1 MKTDRIR
8 EMIESK
14 QRIERGEVAPA
25 AVWEIKPDGK
35 GGVSRR
41 KINAVAFQRS
51 QKKAWDQSV
60 AATRQ
65 KLGLTQIEFAHMLG
79 VSIRTLHHW
88 EQGTRQPSGAARV
101 LLRIAETSPQVVLKA
116 AA

>member
-1 MKTDRIR
+1 MKSNRIR
-8 EMIESK
+8 EMIAAKE
-14 QRIERGEVAPA
+14 RIERGDTVPA
-25 AVWEIKPDGK
+25 TVWEVKPDGK
-35 GGVSRR
+35 GGISRR
-41 KINAVAFQRS
+41 KLSNTAFQKA

-65 KLGLTQIEFAHMLG
+65 KLGLTQVEFAHLLG

-101 LLRIAETSPQVVLKA
+101 LLRIAESSPQVVLKA